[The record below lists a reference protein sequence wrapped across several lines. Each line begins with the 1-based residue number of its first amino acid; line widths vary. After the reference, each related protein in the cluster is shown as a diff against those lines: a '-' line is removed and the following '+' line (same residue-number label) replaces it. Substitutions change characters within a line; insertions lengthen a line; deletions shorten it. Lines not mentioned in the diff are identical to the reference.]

1 MRRLTSLEPEHVTA
15 AKKYI
20 CDVINVLMMKKNTF
34 LIDEKM
40 KMLYKFKSAT
50 IMFAIKVYK

>member
-20 CDVINVLMMKKNTF
+20 CDGRNVLMMKE
-34 LIDEKM
+34 IHVDR
-40 KMLYKFKSAT
+40 
-50 IMFAIKVYK
+50 